1 MSNTFV
7 IGKDRLQDLIDSL
20 TVRGYRVI
28 GPVLERGAI
37 VYGPVTKAM
46 ELPAGLVD
54 EQAGGHY
61 RLHQSAEDGPQD
73 RALFRYTVGPHSWK
87 RFLFPPRH
95 RLWRALRAGDGFSIE
110 AEETNPEK
118 YAFLGVRPC
127 ELAAIGIQDRVF
139 DNGEFADH
147 SYEVRRESAFV
158 VAMNCTRAGGTCF
171 CASMGTGPSASQ
183 GFDLCLTELVDESA
197 HRFLVETGSG
207 RGEEV
212 LAGLPHRPAGGDE
225 IETAARLIDEATE
238 AMGRR
243 MHPDAAAILKR
254 NPEHPRWLDVAE
266 RCLNC
271 ANCTLVCPT
280 CFCSTVEDVTSLDG
294 SEAERWRR
302 WDSCFT
308 VDFSY
313 IHGGPIRRD
322 AAARYR
328 QWITHKLSY
337 WHEQFGSSG
346 CTGCGRCIT
355 WCPVGIDITEEVAA
369 IRASE
374 EEIE

>member
-1 MSNTFV
+1 MSDAFV
-7 IGKDRLQDLIDSL
+7 IGKERLQDLIDSL
-20 TVRGYRVI
+20 AARGYRVI

-37 VYGPVTKAM
+37 VYGPVTNAL
-46 ELPAGLVD
+46 ELPVGFVD

-61 RLHQSAEDGPQD
+61 RLRRSAEGGPQD
-73 RALFRYTVGPHSWK
+73 RALFRYAVGPHSWK

-95 RLWRALRAGDGFSIE
+95 RLWRAERAGDGFSIE
-110 AEETNPEK
+110 AEESEPEK

-127 ELAAIGIQDRVF
+127 ELAAMGIQDRVF
-139 DNGEFADH
+139 DNGEFADRL
-147 SYEVRRESAFV
+147 YGARRESTFV
-158 VAMNCTRAGGTCF
+158 VAVNCTHAGGTCF
-171 CASMGTGPSASQ
+171 CASMGTGPSAGQ

-197 HRFLVETGSG
+197 HRFLVEAGSS
-207 RGEEV
+207 RGEEI
-212 LAGLPHRPAGGDE
+212 LAEVPHRPAERDE
-225 IETAARLIDEATE
+225 IETAAGLIDDATD
-238 AMGRR
+238 AMGRH
-243 MHPDAAAILKR
+243 MHPDAAGILKR
-254 NPEHPRWLDVAE
+254 NPEHPRWLEVAS
-266 RCLNC
+266 RCLSC

-322 AAARYR
+322 RAARYR
-328 QWITHKLSY
+328 QWITHKLAY
-337 WHEQFGSSG
+337 WHDQFGSSG

-369 IRASE
+369 IQASE